1 MADNDNILRQS
12 QLITTYGPGAMIDL
26 PDYSVIVSGLQDW
39 AHLRREKVDEPR
51 LTAKLRRLLDVPS
64 LELWTP
70 PRHEENVQKIA
81 PVGARIFPTWF
92 IVKEAHPSPRN
103 PQWRRRRLVRWDHL
117 DKRRFRDEDGK
128 RKPVVPVRFVCGC
141 RRGHI
146 DDLDWRRFV
155 HQSGR
160 ACQRPLW
167 LEERGTGADIGD
179 TFGVCDCGEE
189 RSLYEASTPG
199 TGALGYCEGKRPW
212 IGQYAREGCGEPYR
226 LLVRTASNAYFPQTM
241 SVISL
246 PEFDAGL
253 AAKVSMHYDRLKTL
267 HDVSMLEYFRNSPEL
282 DAAFDGVADETV
294 LAEFRRQQGEGEQHD
309 VPVKSAEFEILD
321 KGDAFIGEDD
331 PRSRFHAETL
341 PRTDWDSGQ
350 DGLLATVDKLVL
362 VHRLREVVSL
372 LGFTRFEAISPDTNG
387 ELDLEVARASLAE
400 TITWLPAVENR
411 GEGVFLSFR
420 TEEIEK
426 WRARAGVRRRGQSIE
441 EGWHSWASERGRPP
455 EGFPGLPYMMLHS
468 LSHMLMTSISLDC
481 GYPASSLRERVYA
494 GEGGYGILIYTGS
507 SDSEGTLGGLVEAG
521 RRLGTHLRRAL
532 KDGQLCSNDP
542 VCAEHAPDSQLEGRM
557 LLGAACHGCLLI
569 AETSCEQRNDF
580 LDRAL
585 VVPTVAVR
593 DAAFFDIPEQGP

>member
-1 MADNDNILRQS
+1 MADNILRQS
-12 QLITTYGPGAMIDL
+12 QLITTHGPGAMIDL

-39 AHLRREKVDEPR
+39 AHLRREKIDEPR
-51 LTAKLRRLLDVPS
+51 LTAKLRRLLDVPT

-70 PRHEENVQKIA
+70 PRHEENARKVA

-92 IVKEAHPSPRN
+92 IVKDARPSPRN
-103 PQWRRRRLVRWDHL
+103 RQWRRRRLVRWDHL
-117 DKRRFRDEDGK
+117 EKRQFRDEDGK

-146 DDLDWRRFV
+146 DDLDWRWFV
-155 HQSGR
+155 HQGGN

-189 RSLYEASTPG
+189 RSLYEASMPG
-199 TGALGYCEGKRPW
+199 TGALGHCEGKRPW

-226 LLVRTASNAYFPQTM
+226 LLVRTASNAYFPQIM

-246 PEFDAGL
+246 PEYDAGL
-253 AAKVSMHYDRLKTL
+253 AAKVSTHYERLKAADDL
-267 HDVSMLEYFRNSPEL
+267 GALANFRMIPEL
-282 DAAFDGVADETV
+282 DAAFDGIADETV
-294 LAEFRRQQGEGEQHD
+294 SAEFRRQKGDGERD
-309 VPVKSAEFEILD
+309 DIPVKSAEFDILD
-321 KGDAFIGEDD
+321 KGDPVIGEHE

-341 PRTDWDSGQ
+341 PREAWDSGR
-350 DGLLATVDKLVL
+350 DGLVASIDKLVL

-372 LGFTRFEAISPDTNG
+372 LGFTRFEAISPDKNG

-411 GEGVFLSFR
+411 GEGIFLSFR
-420 TEEIEK
+420 NDAIDRWIE
-426 WRARAGVRRRGQSIE
+426 RSGVR
-441 EGWHSWASERGRPP
+441 ERGRRIEKGWRAWAAERRRP
-455 EGFPGLPYMMLHS
+455 EDGFPGLPYVMLHS
-468 LSHMLMTSISLDC
+468 LSHMLMTSIALDC

-494 GEGGYGILIYTGS
+494 GDGGYGILIYTGS
-507 SDSEGTLGGLVEAG
+507 SDSEGTLGGLVETG
-521 RRLGTHLRRAL
+521 RRIESHLRRAL
-532 KDGQLCSNDP
+532 NEGRLCSNDP
-542 VCAEHAPDSQLEGRM
+542 VCAEHAPNSRLEGRM
-557 LLGAACHGCLLI
+557 LQGAACHGCLLI

-585 VVPTVAVR
+585 VVPTVAVA
-593 DAAFFDIPEQGP
+593 DAAFFDLPKYEP

>member
-1 MADNDNILRQS
+1 MADNILRQS

-39 AHLRREKVDEPR
+39 SHLRREKVDEPR
-51 LTAKLRRLLDVPS
+51 LVAKLRRLLEVPS
-64 LELWTP
+64 LDLWTP
-70 PRHEENVQKIA
+70 PRHEENADKAA

-92 IVKEAHPSPRN
+92 IVKDAKPSPRD
-103 PQWRRRRLVRWDHL
+103 PQWRRRRLVRWNHL
-117 DKRRFRDEDGK
+117 DRRHFRDEDGT

-155 HQSGR
+155 HQSGKT
-160 ACQRPLW
+160 CERPLW

-189 RSLYEASTPG
+189 RSLYEASISG
-199 TGALGYCEGKRPW
+199 AGALGHCEGKRPW
-212 IGQYAREGCGEPYR
+212 IGQFAQESCGEPYR

-253 AAKVSMHYDRLKTL
+253 ASKVSTHFDRLKAADDL
-267 HDVSMLEYFRNSPEL
+267 GALANFRMIPEL
-282 DAAFDGVADETV
+282 DAAFADIDDDTV
-294 LAEFRRQQGEGEQHD
+294 ISEYRRQQGGGERED
-309 VPVKSAEFEILD
+309 VPVKTAEFEILD
-321 KGDAFIGEDD
+321 AGHNYIGEDD
-331 PRSRFHAETL
+331 ARSTFYAETL
-341 PRTDWDSGQ
+341 ARDDWDLDQ
-350 DGLLATVDKLVL
+350 DTVLAAVDKLVL

-372 LGFTRFEAISPDTNG
+372 LGFTRFEAFSPDKDG
-387 ELDLEVARASLAE
+387 ELDLDVMRASLAE

-411 GEGVFLSFR
+411 GEGIFLSFR
-420 TEEIEK
+420 SEEVER
-426 WRARAGVRRRGQSIE
+426 WAARRGVQ
-441 EGWHSWASERGRPP
+441 ARGRLILDGWQAWAEERHRPTDA
-455 EGFPGLPYMMLHS
+455 FPGLAYVMLHS
-468 LSHMLMTSISLDC
+468 FSHMLMTSMALDC

-494 GEGGYGILIYTGS
+494 GDGGYGILIYTGS
-507 SDSEGTLGGLVEAG
+507 SDSEGTLGGLVETG
-521 RRLGTHLRRAL
+521 RRLAVHVRRAL
-532 KDGQLCSNDP
+532 DDGRLCSNDP

-557 LLGAACHGCLLI
+557 LQGAACHGCLLI

-585 VVPTVAVR
+585 VVPTVGDQ
-593 DAAFFDIPEQGP
+593 DAAFFDLPDA

>member
-1 MADNDNILRQS
+1 MAENIIRQS

-39 AHLRREKVDEPR
+39 SNLRREKIDEPR
-51 LTAKLRRLLDVPS
+51 LVAKLRRLLDVPS
-64 LELWTP
+64 LDLWTP
-70 PRHEENVQKIA
+70 PRYEENARQAA

-92 IVKEAHPSPRN
+92 IVKDARPSPRN

-117 DKRRFRDEDGK
+117 ERRQFRDEDGQ

-160 ACQRPLW
+160 TCERPLW

-189 RSLYEASTPG
+189 RSLYEASSPG
-199 TGALGYCEGKRPW
+199 AEALGRCEGKRPW
-212 IGQYAREGCGEPYR
+212 IGQFAQETCGEPYR

-246 PEFDAGL
+246 PEYDAGL
-253 AAKVSMHYDRLKTL
+253 ASKVSSHYDRLKTL
-267 HDVSMLEYFRNSPEL
+267 DDVGALSNFRMSPEL
-282 DAAFDGVADETV
+282 DAAFADIADETV
-294 LAEFRRQQGEGEQHD
+294 LAEYRRQQGGEGRED
-309 VPVKSAEFEILD
+309 VPVKTAEFEILN
-321 KGDAFIGEDD
+321 KGDNLIGEDNV
-331 PRSRFHAETL
+331 RSKFYAETL
-341 PRTDWDSGQ
+341 PREAWDP
-350 DGLLATVDKLVL
+350 DRAPLLATVDKIVL

-372 LGFTRFEAISPDTNG
+372 LGFTRFESVNPDKDG
-387 ELDLEVARASLAE
+387 ELDLDVTRASLAE

-411 GEGVFLSFR
+411 GEGVFLSFS
-420 TEEIEK
+420 TEEVER
-426 WRARAGVRRRGQSIE
+426 WLTRPGVRARGQLIL
-441 EGWHSWASERGRPP
+441 EGWQAWAEERHRPVD
-455 EGFPGLPYMMLHS
+455 GFPGLPYMMLHS
-468 LSHMLMTSISLDC
+468 LSHMLITAISLDC

-494 GEGGYGILIYTGS
+494 GEEGYGILIFTGS

-521 RRLGTHLRRAL
+521 RRLAVHFRRAL
-532 KDGQLCSNDP
+532 DDGQLCSNDP
-542 VCAEHAPDSQLEGRM
+542 VCAEHAPDSNLEGRS
-557 LLGAACHGCLLI
+557 LQGAACHGCLLI

-585 VVPTVAVR
+585 VVPTVGER
-593 DAAFFDIPEQGP
+593 DAAFFELAEHES